1 MSRKKLLATFL
12 QWKQDKEKIILL
24 LLLFSHL
31 PESNDKLGLNNKY
44 AQYGGYVRGRN
55 VCV

>member
-12 QWKQDKEKIILL
+12 QWKQDKEKIIL